1 MISSYSFG
9 HIVVDGKEYNS
20 DIIIYP
26 DGRIQSSWWR
36 ESGHLL
42 STDDI
47 SELIKEKPEL
57 IIAGTGA
64 SGIMKPDQSLEEE
77 LNSRSIEFLALP
89 TGDAAEMYNSIYK
102 ERRVGACLHLTC

>member
-1 MISSYSFG
+1 MADTCCVFNRRCWSFDMADR
-9 HIVVDGKEYNS
+9 HEIRPE
-20 DIIIYP
+20 IEHH
-26 DGRIQSSWWR
+26 WWDPER
-36 ESGHLL
+36 LVWPVKS
-42 STDDI
+42 
-47 SELIKEKPEL
+47 KEKPEL